1 MEGSRLHLVVRF
13 WQKVPVLVRAVIT
26 GVVILLLGVL
36 PWSGLIAVNVKFVP
50 RVPWAVLL
58 MALYAGLFLKYLN
71 GWGWP
76 QSTAAAR
83 RFNLRLRPLSRRVW
97 IWAVAAGGSAVCALL
112 ALAFVGLRLGTVP
125 AATFDQY
132 AQLAAYPE
140 GSVLLWLLMSAV
152 VAGVVEEAA
161 FRGYMQVPIE
171 QRHGIVV
178 ALGTVAVIFYAAHL
192 APLVAL
198 PGFLLGAIAWG
209 LLAYLT
215 GSTLPGMILHAAV
228 DAISFLWAWSNH
240 EQARTLAAA
249 PVWSNGTDTGFWL
262 AVCLFVGLGLASL
275 PAYYM
280 LARVTRQARKASR

>member
-1 MEGSRLHLVVRF
+1 MEDSRLHLAVRF

-26 GVVILLLGVL
+26 GAVILLLGVL
-36 PWSGLIAVNVKFVP
+36 PWSSLIAVNAQFVP
-50 RVPWAVLL
+50 KVPWAVLV
-58 MALYAGLFLKYLN
+58 MAFYGGLLIKYLN

-76 QSTAAAR
+76 RSTALAR
-83 RFNLRLRPLSRRVW
+83 RFNLRLRPLSGRVW
-97 IWAVAAGGSAVCALL
+97 IWAFAAGGSAVGALL
-112 ALAFVGLRLGTVP
+112 ALAFVGLRLGTLP
-125 AATFDQY
+125 AEAFDQY
-132 AQLAAYPE
+132 AQLAAYPA
-140 GSVLLWLLMSAV
+140 GSVLLWLLMSAL

-178 ALGTVAVIFYAAHL
+178 ALATVGVIFYAVHF
-192 APLVAL
+192 APLAAL

-228 DAISFLWAWSNH
+228 DAISFLWAWSNY
-240 EQARTLAAA
+240 EQARRLAVA

-280 LARVTRQARKASR
+280 LARFTQLARKASR